1 MKLLVDIHERNAV
14 VASDRPAVVF
24 EGRTQT
30 YAEYWSRI
38 NRIADGL
45 YRVELANGH
54 KPLAH
59 MTGKARREGIIFAP
73 GDKVILVMS
82 FYDLSVGRIKV

>member
-1 MKLLVDIHERNAV
+1 MAANSGIEVEGV
-14 VASDRPAVVF
+14 VR
-24 EGRTQT
+24 E
-30 YAEYWSRI
+30 I
-38 NRIADGL
+38 IADGL

-59 MTGKARREGIIFAP
+59 LTGKARRAAVKFAP

>member
-1 MKLLVDIHERNAV
+1 MAANSGIEVEGV
-14 VASDRPAVVF
+14 VR
-24 EGRTQT
+24 E
-30 YAEYWSRI
+30 I
-38 NRIADGL
+38 IADGL

-59 MTGKARREGIIFAP
+59 LTGKARREGITFAS

>member
-1 MKLLVDIHERNAV
+1 MAANSGIEV
-14 VASDRPAVVF
+14 
-24 EGRTQT
+24 EGVIR
-30 YAEYWSRI
+30 EI
-38 NRIADGL
+38 IADGL

-59 MTGKARREGIIFAP
+59 LTGKARRSGVKFAP
-73 GDKVILVMS
+73 GDKVVLVMS